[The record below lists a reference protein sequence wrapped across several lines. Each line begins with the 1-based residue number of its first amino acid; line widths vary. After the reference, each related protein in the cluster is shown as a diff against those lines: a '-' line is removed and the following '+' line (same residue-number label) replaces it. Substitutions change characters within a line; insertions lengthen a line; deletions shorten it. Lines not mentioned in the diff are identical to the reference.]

1 MKTNIFFFIVIAN
14 FLITNGQK
22 EKNNNKNESSNI
34 NDDDKKYDNKSKNI
48 RTFIL
53 YISFIII
60 FIILVYILVKLFV
73 KCFKKKFAFK
83 KLFEGFMDDK
93 LIKEEIIDQV
103 KYVYGFN
110 YIISF
115 LKDII
120 FISCKYK
127 EKYEELKNC
136 GNCSICLNGFDL
148 NDKIF
153 ITACNHVYHNK
164 CMVDYLNL
172 ITKEINP
179 TEKEIQNFHNYFKCP
194 NCKEYLFANRNFL
207 EKTKIP
213 EINIDN
219 QNKID
224 IKNDLIVVSHKS
236 RQNVKNN
243 NIISTESSS
252 IRNLKKKFYKKKK
265 RDKKPIFRNVE
276 NIKNNVGNKNE
287 IISSIKS
294 TMDQD
299 NNNIQSNM
307 KLKETFQVQKV
318 NQMEKEKPVEN
329 DDISTKNEEI
339 NNVK

>member
-34 NDDDKKYDNKSKNI
+34 NDDDKKNDNKSKNI

-60 FIILVYILVKLFV
+60 FIILVYILVKIFV

-120 FISCKYK
+120 FISCKFK
-127 EKYEELKNC
+127 KKYNELKNC

-194 NCKEYLFANRNFL
+194 NCKEYLFANRNYL
-207 EKTKIP
+207 EKKKIP

-236 RQNVKNN
+236 RQNVKSN

-276 NIKNNVGNKNE
+276 NIQNNVGNKNE

-318 NQMEKEKPVEN
+318 NQMKKEKPVEN

>member
-34 NDDDKKYDNKSKNI
+34 NDDDKKNDNKSKNI

-60 FIILVYILVKLFV
+60 FIILVYILVKIFV

-194 NCKEYLFANRNFL
+194 NCKEYLFANRNYL
-207 EKTKIP
+207 EKKKIP

-219 QNKID
+219 NNKID

-276 NIKNNVGNKNE
+276 NIQNNVGNKNE

-294 TMDQD
+294 TTDQD

-307 KLKETFQVQKV
+307 KLKETLEFQKV
-318 NQMEKEKPVEN
+318 NQMKKEKAVEN
-329 DDISTKNEEI
+329 DDISTKNEEV

>member
-265 RDKKPIFRNVE
+265 RDKKSIFRNVE